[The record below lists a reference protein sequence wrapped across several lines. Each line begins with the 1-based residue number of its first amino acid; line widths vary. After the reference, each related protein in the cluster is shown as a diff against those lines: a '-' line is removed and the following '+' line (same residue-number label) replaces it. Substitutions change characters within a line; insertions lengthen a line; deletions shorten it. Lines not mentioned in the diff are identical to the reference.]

1 MTQRSIVR
9 IERSRG
15 GLERLGA
22 EIEEWLRRRVAADA
36 AGQYRTQ
43 LNTLHGVLHQALRG
57 LGSRL
62 DGVAA
67 TGAVGSVYEACAE
80 IDGAAAWVRRVWEY
94 YRERFDQRDDPRW
107 AAMLRAADEVVWS
120 CYAEPMRV
128 AAAVGP
134 AGAIG
139 AAPLPYVDEV
149 IAPEA
154 ALRQEPP
161 RSLRLPRGVAPAVQD
176 EMDAFLRSLPIPTV
190 ALPPDCAAEPWWL
203 AVLGHEV
210 GHTVLADLSAQAEV
224 EFGEAL
230 VNAALEASPDG
241 PGAEAAERWRRW
253 AHEVFADAFFV
264 LVMGGAGVTAVA
276 ESETASPEAMAERRV
291 RYPPARARLEF
302 VRRLAGASEPDPAP
316 GDVDV
321 AAARRIAEGVAEIPV
336 TGPAG
341 STTLE
346 ELTRSAGSELEVHL
360 RSWVDGLRGRAALVP
375 RRESRAARRLA
386 GAGLLAW
393 AEVAELPD
401 PAGRG
406 EARRA
411 LAEALLDCLPRCR
424 EDGVRAAGPA
434 PASKTTELGSR
445 LAGLVLRHGRRDPA
459 GTGSGDGGAS
469 PGIPGTGADGA

>member
-22 EIEEWLRRRVAADA
+22 EVQAWLQRRVAADA

-43 LNTLHGVLHQALRG
+43 LTTLHGVLDQALRG

-62 DGVAA
+62 DGVADSD
-67 TGAVGSVYEACAE
+67 AVGSVYESCGE

-120 CYAEPMRV
+120 CYAEPMRI
-128 AAAVGP
+128 AGGVGP

-139 AAPLPYVDEV
+139 AAPLPFVDEV

-161 RSLRLPRGVAPAVQD
+161 RSLKLPRGVAPAVQD

-203 AVLGHEV
+203 SVLGHEV
-210 GHTVLADLSAQAEV
+210 GHTVLADLSAQAEG
-224 EFGEAL
+224 EFGEGLAA
-230 VNAALEASPDG
+230 AALEVSPDG
-241 PGAEAAERWRRW
+241 SGPEAADRWRRW

-264 LVMGGAGVTAVA
+264 LVMGRAGVTAV
-276 ESETASPEAMAERRV
+276 EEFETASPEAMAERRV
-291 RYPPARARLEF
+291 RYPPARARIEF
-302 VRRLAGASEPDPAP
+302 VRHLAQGSGAAASVEIDDA
-316 GDVDV
+316 VARRV
-321 AAARRIAEGVAEIPV
+321 AAGVAEIPV
-336 TGPAG
+336 TGAAG
-341 STTLE
+341 PTRLE
-346 ELTRSAGSELEVHL
+346 DLTRSTGPELETHL
-360 RSWVDGLRGRAALVP
+360 RSWVDGLRGRGVLVP

-393 AEVAELPD
+393 EEVAGLPD
-401 PAGRG
+401 AAQRA
-406 EARRA
+406 EARGG
-411 LAEALLDCLPRCR
+411 LAEALLDSLPRCR
-424 EDGVRAAGPA
+424 EDGVRAAGQA
-434 PASKTTELGSR
+434 PPSKTAELGSR
-445 LAGLVLRHGRRDPA
+445 LAGLGLQHGGRDA
-459 GTGSGDGGAS
+459 GGA
-469 PGIPGTGADGA
+469 GEGGA